1 MAEVTSKMV
10 NELRER
16 SGAPLMDCKRAL
28 VAAGG
33 DVEKAIDELRK
44 SGMKTAEKKSG
55 NEMSEGRLAA
65 FVAPKARVG
74 AIVAITCQTDFVAKG
89 DEFQAML
96 DEVVHQIADKN
107 PANLDALAAQK
118 HSKTGAPIG
127 ETVKLFAGK
136 TGENTAIAQFKR
148 FENMQGRVGMYVHHT
163 GKKGALVSVTTEATE
178 EVAADFLKKLCMHI
192 VSAVPI
198 PVANSR
204 AEISAAEVERERGVL
219 VELPDI
225 KSKPKDMQEKILTG
239 RMEKFFAE
247 RVLSEQPW
255 MLDDKLT
262 VAKALEAALG
272 KGSKIEGFARFQIGK

>member
-28 VAAGG
+28 VATAG

-55 NEMSEGRLAA
+55 NEMSEGRLTA
-65 FVAPKARVG
+65 FVGPKARVG

-89 DEFQAML
+89 DEFKAML

-107 PANLDALAAQK
+107 PANLDALVALK

-148 FENMQGRVGMYVHHT
+148 FENMQGRVGMYVHHD

-178 EVAADFLKKLCMHI
+178 EVAAAFLKTLCMHI

-198 PVANSR
+198 PTANSR
-204 AEISAAEVERERGVL
+204 AEIAPADVERERGVL
-219 VELPDI
+219 LELPDI
-225 KSKPKDMQEKILTG
+225 KSKPKEMQEKIMLG
-239 RMEKFFAE
+239 RMEKFFSD

-255 MLDDKLT
+255 VMNDKLT
-262 VAKALEAALG
+262 VQKAVEEALG